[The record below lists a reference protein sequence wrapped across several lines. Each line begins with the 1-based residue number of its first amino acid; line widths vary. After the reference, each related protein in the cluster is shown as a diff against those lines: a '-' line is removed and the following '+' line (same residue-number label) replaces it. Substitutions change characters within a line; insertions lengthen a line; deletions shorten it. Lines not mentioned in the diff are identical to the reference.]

1 MKRLALAAI
10 AALSVTAAA
19 APAFAVERTIEVG
32 RLSCNVEPG
41 IGLLIASSKKVSCAF
56 TRKGHEPEYY
66 SGKIDKLG
74 FDVGITGK
82 QRIEWVVFAAADT
95 EIASHALS
103 GKYVGGSSQITLG
116 VGAGSNFLIG
126 GSRKAY
132 ALQPWSVSV
141 QTGLSAAIGLAQL
154 TLN

>member
-1 MKRLALAAI
+1 MKRLALAAL
-10 AALSVTAAA
+10 AALSVSAVT
-19 APAFAVERTIEVG
+19 PAFAVERTIEVG

-41 IGLLIASSKKVSCAF
+41 IGLLIGSSKKVACTF

-66 SGKIDKLG
+66 SGKIAKLG
-74 FDVGITGK
+74 FDVGVTGK
-82 QRIEWVVFAAADT
+82 QRIEWLVFAAADT
-95 EIASHALS
+95 EIASQALS
-103 GKYVGGSSQITLG
+103 GKYVGGSSQVTLG
-116 VGAGSNFLIG
+116 IGVGSNFLVG